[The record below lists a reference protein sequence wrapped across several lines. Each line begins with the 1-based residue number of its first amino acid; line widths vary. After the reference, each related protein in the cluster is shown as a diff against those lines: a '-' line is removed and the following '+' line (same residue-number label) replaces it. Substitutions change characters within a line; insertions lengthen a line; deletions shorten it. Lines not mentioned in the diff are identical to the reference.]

1 MMEPGFTTPEFF
13 PALVELLRW
22 RRDVRRFLRDEI
34 AEDEVLELLRVAQF
48 APSVGLS
55 QPWRFVRVRS
65 AAARGAAREN
75 FERCNA
81 EALGG
86 YAGEDAALYAKL
98 KLSGLDDAPVQL
110 AVFCDPECTTG
121 RGLGRRT
128 MPEAAEYSV
137 VTAVHTLWLAA
148 RARGIGMGWVSIL
161 DPQAIAVALRVPEGW
176 RLVAYLCL
184 GRPVEAHL
192 DPELE
197 RLGWERR
204 QKLEDVLIER

>member
-1 MMEPGFTTPEFF
+1 MEPDFTAPEFF
-13 PALVELLRW
+13 PALVELLHW
-22 RRDVRRFLRDEI
+22 RRDVRRFQRDKI
-34 AEDEVLELLRVAQF
+34 AEDEVLDLLRVAQL

-65 AAARGAAREN
+65 ALARSAVREN

-86 YAGEDAALYAKL
+86 YAGEDAALYAQL

-110 AVFCDPECTTG
+110 AVFCDPACAIG

-128 MPEAAEYSV
+128 MPETAEYSV

-148 RARGIGMGWVSIL
+148 RARGIGVGWVSIL
-161 DPQAIAVALRVPEGW
+161 DPQAIAVALSVPKGW

-197 RLGWERR
+197 RAGWERR
-204 QKLEDVLIER
+204 QKLEDVLVER